1 VLRSEGIGSAL
12 SIARPKTSSTQTKAR
27 QRDVGPQGKL
37 MEDFIHRQNIVI
49 FRRLLSTQTDGDESR
64 RQTLLGLLAKEEA
77 KETLL
82 SQRERS
88 SKDMR

>member
-1 VLRSEGIGSAL
+1 
-12 SIARPKTSSTQTKAR
+12 
-27 QRDVGPQGKL
+27 

-49 FRRLLSTQTDGDESR
+49 FRRLLSAQTDGDESR

-82 SQRERS
+82 SQRERA